1 MPRRNDIQKI
11 LLIGA
16 GPIVIGQ
23 ACEFDYSGTQ
33 ACKVLR
39 DEGYYVILVNSNPA
53 TIMTDPATA
62 DRTYIEAMRSGNID
76 LAWLPPFSYVQAEKM
91 AHAKVLLKIVRHG
104 RSDMFSAII
113 TRTDRHLNTLHD
125 LKGKSIAWVDPA
137 SASGHI
143 IPKAAVIEKEKVDP
157 DIFFGKQVF
166 AGGHDAVVL
175 AVYNG
180 TVDAGATWLNDKFG
194 KDGAWNLYLKKD
206 SDKIHVSFISEA
218 IPTDT
223 LATTELF
230 STKNPALLAKTV
242 SLLQSM
248 SKDEAGGKVL
258 RDLYGIDAL
267 IPAKNSD
274 YDIIRR
280 AAVATG
286 ISKK

>member
-1 MPRRNDIQKI
+1 MKFI
-11 LLIGA
+11 LLLFLYSA
-16 GPIVIGQ
+16 SVVAAEKTEIVMG
-23 ACEFDYSGTQ
+23 F
-33 ACKVLR
+33 
-39 DEGYYVILVNSNPA
+39 NPA
-53 TIMTDPATA
+53 ENAASMETKSKALSDYFESHIGVKVKIFVATDYTA
-62 DRTYIEAMRSGNID
+62 LIEAMRSGNID